1 MISENTAVRKGLFY
15 FSLFMVLVYIVFG
28 LALAFSNFIIDMIP
42 SNRMIMGGILIVY
55 GIFRLYILN
64 RQRKSYRFFQEQ
76 KQNSAPGTDE
86 NR

>member
-1 MISENTAVRKGLFY
+1 
-15 FSLFMVLVYIVFG
+15 MVLVYIVFG

-76 KQNSAPGTDE
+76 KQNSAPSTDE